1 MEHPHSII
9 GRGYANK
16 ELLDRFEGRL
26 SDKYVPMLFFA
37 PDSAMIQEHGILNC
51 GLGIYTHENESVL
64 RRTLADLAC
73 VSPDLADGVMAS
85 VGTDTL
91 CWTTVEAF
99 WEQLPHWDNRIEL
112 SDKTDAFGMPQVK
125 LYWKKNE
132 VDLRTIQVA
141 ARLLGEF
148 LAKEDYGRLR
158 LRSWVTGDEE
168 IPTDRVGAGFHHMG
182 GARMARTKDT
192 GVVDRN
198 CALFGQEN
206 MYVAGSS
213 VYPSTGHANPV
224 LTIVQLA
231 LRLAH
236 HLSNRT

>member
-1 MEHPHSII
+1 M
-9 GRGYANK
+9 
-16 ELLDRFEGRL
+16 
-26 SDKYVPMLFFA
+26 
-37 PDSAMIQEHGILNC
+37 
-51 GLGIYTHENESVL
+51 YTHEDESDL

-73 VSPDLADGVMAS
+73 VAPELTDVLMAR
-85 VGTDTL
+85 VGTDAL
-91 CWTTVEAF
+91 CWAKVEAF

-132 VDLRTIQVA
+132 IDLRTIRVA

-148 LAKEDYGRLR
+148 LAREDYGRLQ
-158 LRSWVTGDEE
+158 LNSWVTGNGL
-168 IPTDRVGAGFHHMG
+168 PPADRVGAGFHHMG
-182 GARMARTKDT
+182 GARMARTKAT
-192 GVVDRN
+192 GVVDHN

-231 LRLAH
+231 LRLAD
-236 HLSNRT
+236 HLRNRA